1 MSTKKT
7 ILMLFINYILII
19 VWLALFRLGLLS
31 VLIMLP
37 LTMFAVA
44 LDFLLLEGKKQV
56 FFWCMNLL
64 GATVVGIVLSFYLYI
79 SYINPD
85 RTGIAF
91 MIIEIL
97 TFAAILVIAALV
109 AGRMNARRLK
119 NRKEEPQFRP
129 LVIHRPS
136 DEDEEEDEE
145 EDDEDYDDDE
155 DDDYDDEESL
165 EEQKAS
171 EDADRFIEETL
182 DEALSDAMPG
192 PKAVV
197 NKKKKTG
204 GVKPK
209 DKFKMV
215 VKGRKEKV

>member
-31 VLIMLP
+31 VLVMLP

-64 GATVVGIVLSFYLYI
+64 GATVVGIVLSFYLYMN
-79 SYINPD
+79 YINPD
-85 RTGIAF
+85 RAGIAF

-97 TFAAILVIAALV
+97 TFAAILVIAGLI
-109 AGRMNARRLK
+109 AGRMNARRIK
-119 NRKEEPQFRP
+119 NKNKEPQFIP
-129 LVIHRPS
+129 LGIHRPS
-136 DEDEEEDEE
+136 DEDEEE

-155 DDDYDDEESL
+155 DDDDDEESPG
-165 EEQKAS
+165 EQQAS
-171 EDADRFIEETL
+171 ADAERFIEETL
-182 DEALSDAMPG
+182 DEAISDAMPE
-192 PKAVV
+192 PKTAAD